1 LLIPDPSNCEEIG
14 ALISAFA
21 EPPDAIL
28 LDGDLGA
35 GKTTFSRGFV
45 RNKLGA
51 SNEAITSPTYLLSN
65 SYSYE
70 SNETMKEIKHMDLY
84 RLSGNCSYEFS
95 PLDLPFAFTQCISLI
110 EWPNRLPPKLLP
122 SDRSTLN
129 INLSIAPATEKRKMV
144 LTAPLGSTWGD
155 RLRLIVEEGYVD
167 DLLIHSNDRESNKS
181 DNC

>member
-1 LLIPDPSNCEEIG
+1 MKAHQKIHRHILILAIMQFVDCLIHSRQYFGRTTQRLAGSFSPLYLGNAKDSYSLCLLIPDPSNCEEIG

-70 SNETMKEIKHMDLY
+70 SNETMKE
-84 RLSGNCSYEFS
+84 
-95 PLDLPFAFTQCISLI
+95 
-110 EWPNRLPPKLLP
+110 
-122 SDRSTLN
+122 
-129 INLSIAPATEKRKMV
+129 
-144 LTAPLGSTWGD
+144 
-155 RLRLIVEEGYVD
+155 
-167 DLLIHSNDRESNKS
+167 
-181 DNC
+181 